1 MAPVLQPAKH
11 DLDTVAALVSTL
23 VLFDGLAAG
32 LPAPDAGPDP
42 LIFKGFAKPIGIV
55 APVGQ
60 QPVGLGQAAQQRC
73 GAGIVA
79 DLARSHEELEWAAP
93 GIRDGVQLGIHA
105 TYGSP
110 DQSATLPF
118 FNRRLDAVRCAFR

>member
-1 MAPVLQPAKH
+1 MISIRLRRLYRRLSCLMGWPRDFLPRMQ
-11 DLDTVAALVSTL
+11 
-23 VLFDGLAAG
+23 GLI
-32 LPAPDAGPDP
+32 PF
-42 LIFKGFAKPIGIV
+42 IFKGFAKPIGIV

-60 QPVGLGQAAQQRC
+60 KPVGLGQAAQQRC

-110 DQSATLPF
+110 DQSATPPF